1 MDLGMIRDV
10 RVNDNWVRFTV
21 VLPFMNVPIKDQIV
35 SEARAAVEGLPGVK
49 EVDVE
54 LAEMTQKERTHF
66 MAAQEKRVGLAERFN
81 RIQHVIAVV
90 SGKGGVGKSL
100 VAGLLA
106 VALKREDHQVGVLD
120 ADITGPSIPKMFFP
134 TRRHPGNSPLG
145 IVPVESET
153 GIKVMSINLLLPSED
168 EAVIWRGPLIST
180 AIKQFWGDVVWGDLD
195 CLIVDLPPGTAD
207 ASLTVM
213 QAIPLDGVVLV
224 TSPQDLAAM
233 VVKKAASM
241 ARTMGVP
248 ILGIVENMSYVVC
261 PDTGRRLEVFGPS
274 KGGLR
279 LGGGA
284 GGFRGPDPGQL
295 LPLSYGLPVRC
306 LRPPCGHATGV
317 AASGSFPAA
326 DLRRGGAA
334 RGHSWGHF
342 LDCGSGFAGPGRI
355 CCSPIRPGGQ
365 DTGDTP
371 GLETCA
377 RGGEANADLRVPMFG
392 VWGEVREAGALR
404 HLDI

>member
-1 MDLGMIRDV
+1 
-10 RVNDNWVRFTV
+10 VRFTV

-134 TRRHPGNSPLG
+134 TQRHPGNSPLG

-195 CLIVDLPPGTAD
+195 YLIVDLPPGTAD

-261 PDTGRRLEVFGPS
+261 PDTGRRLEVFGSS
-274 KGGLR
+274 KAGMMAAQLGAPLLGR
-279 LGGGA
+279 L
-284 GGFRGPDPGQL
+284 PIDPQIAQL
-295 LPLSYGLPVRC
+295 C
-306 LRPPCGHATGV
+306 
-317 AASGSFPAA
+317 
-326 DLRRGGAA
+326 DE
-334 RGHSWGHF
+334 
-342 LDCGSGFAGPGRI
+342 GRI
-355 CCSPIRPGGQ
+355 EEYQSEAFAAIARQLVEMAPRPKRPLFYQ
-365 DTGDTP
+365 P
-371 GLETCA
+371 
-377 RGGEANADLRVPMFG
+377 
-392 VWGEVREAGALR
+392 
-404 HLDI
+404 

>member
-1 MDLGMIRDV
+1 MVDEQEVRQALREVKHPESGHSLMDLGMIRDV
-10 RVNDNWVRFTV
+10 RVDDNWVRFTI

-134 TRRHPGNSPLG
+134 TQRHPGNSPLG

-195 CLIVDLPPGTAD
+195 YLIVDLPPGTAD

-261 PDTGRRLEVFGPS
+261 PDTGRRLEVFGSS
-274 KGGLR
+274 KAGMMAAQ
-279 LGGGA
+279 LGA
-284 GGFRGPDPGQL
+284 PLLGQL
-295 LPLSYGLPVRC
+295 PIDPQIAQLC
-306 LRPPCGHATGV
+306 
-317 AASGSFPAA
+317 
-326 DLRRGGAA
+326 DE
-334 RGHSWGHF
+334 
-342 LDCGSGFAGPGRI
+342 GRI
-355 CCSPIRPGGQ
+355 EEYQSEAFAAIARQLVEMAPRPKRPLFYQ
-365 DTGDTP
+365 P
-371 GLETCA
+371 
-377 RGGEANADLRVPMFG
+377 
-392 VWGEVREAGALR
+392 
-404 HLDI
+404 

>member
-1 MDLGMIRDV
+1 MVDQRQVHQALREVKHPESGHSLMELGMIRDI
-10 RVNDNWVRFTV
+10 RVDDKRVRFTV
-21 VLPFMNVPIKDQIV
+21 VLPFMNVPIKDQVV

-49 EVDVE
+49 GVDVE

-134 TRRHPGNSPLG
+134 TQRHPGNSPLG

-195 CLIVDLPPGTAD
+195 YLIVDLPPGTAD

-213 QAIPLDGVVLV
+213 QAIPLDGVVLF

-261 PDTGRRLEVFGPS
+261 PDTGRRLEVFGSS
-274 KGGLR
+274 KAGMMAAQLGAPLLGRLPIDPQIAQLCDGGR
-279 LGGGA
+279 IEEYQSEA
-284 GGFRGPDPGQL
+284 FAAIARQL
-295 LPLSYGLPVRC
+295 VEMAPRPKRPLSYQP
-306 LRPPCGHATGV
+306 
-317 AASGSFPAA
+317 
-326 DLRRGGAA
+326 
-334 RGHSWGHF
+334 
-342 LDCGSGFAGPGRI
+342 
-355 CCSPIRPGGQ
+355 
-365 DTGDTP
+365 
-371 GLETCA
+371 
-377 RGGEANADLRVPMFG
+377 
-392 VWGEVREAGALR
+392 
-404 HLDI
+404 